1 MKTIRRDD
9 FISAVLEIEGEKPV
23 YKLGGDGSR
32 GRCDCIGLVIG
43 ALRRRG
49 GRWSGIHGSN
59 WAARHEVVGLRPANG
74 SMRRGDIVFKAR
86 KPSEAGYALPARY
99 GTSKDQRDYYHAG
112 VVYSTAPLV
121 IIHCTGPGVIRDTRK
136 GAWAWCAELKGV
148 SYEMAD
154 VPGTSASEAD
164 TLETTAPQATV
175 PETTAPQAT
184 IPETSAPKAPPA
196 AVSEPT
202 LRKGMRGDAVRR
214 MQHAL
219 LQHGFSLPR
228 YGVDGKFGAETK
240 AAVRAFQTAAGLVV
254 DGVCGPKTWAALKG
268 GVA

>member
-1 MKTIRRDD
+1 MKTIGCDD
-9 FISAVLEIEGEKPV
+9 FISAVLEIEDEKPV

-59 WAARHEVVGLRPANG
+59 WAARHEVVGLRPAND
-74 SMRRGDIVFKAR
+74 SLRRGDIVFKAH
-86 KPSEAGYALPARY
+86 KPSEPGYALPARY
-99 GTSKDQRDYYHAG
+99 GASKDQRDYYHAG

-121 IIHCTGPGVIRDTRK
+121 IIHCTGPGVIRDTRQ

-148 SYEMAD
+148 SYE
-154 VPGTSASEAD
+154 TEA
-164 TLETTAPQATV
+164 V
-175 PETTAPQAT
+175 PEVVVSETA
-184 IPETSAPKAPPA
+184 IPSESPV

-202 LRKGMRGDAVRR
+202 LRKGMRGEAVQR
-214 MQHAL
+214 MQQVL
-219 LQHGFSLPR
+219 LKRGYALPR

>member
-32 GRCDCIGLVIG
+32 GKCDCIGLVIG

-74 SMRRGDIVFKAR
+74 SMRRGDIVFKAH
-86 KPSEAGYALPARY
+86 KPSEPGYALPARY
-99 GTSKDQRDYYHAG
+99 GASKDQRDYYHAG

-148 SYEMAD
+148 SYEMDA
-154 VPGTSASEAD
+154 VPEVIVQGTPASEAD
-164 TLETTAPQATV
+164 ASEAAV
-175 PETTAPQAT
+175 PETTAPQTT
-184 IPETSAPKAPPA
+184 IPETSASNASPA

-202 LRKGMRGDAVRR
+202 LRKGTRGEAVRR
-214 MQHAL
+214 MQRAL
-219 LQHGFSLPR
+219 VERGFSLPR
-228 YGVDGKFGAETK
+228 YGVDGKFGTETR

-268 GVA
+268 GTA

>member
-1 MKTIRRDD
+1 MKTITRDD

-32 GRCDCIGLVIG
+32 GKCDCIGLVIG

-74 SMRRGDIVFKAR
+74 SLRRGDIVFKAR
-86 KPSEAGYALPARY
+86 KPSERGYALPARY
-99 GTSKDQRDYYHAG
+99 ATSPDQRDYYHAG
-112 VVYSTAPLV
+112 VVYSTDPLV

-148 SYEMAD
+148 SYETAD
-154 VPGTSASEAD
+154 IPEWIVAETPALGAAVPDTAVPEASVPSEA
-164 TLETTAPQATV
+164 
-175 PETTAPQAT
+175 
-184 IPETSAPKAPPA
+184 PA

-214 MQHAL
+214 MQQAL
-219 LQHGFSLPR
+219 LEHGYALPH
-228 YGVDGKFGAETK
+228 YGADGKFGAETR
-240 AAVRAFQTAAGLVV
+240 AAVRAFQTAAGLTV

-268 GVA
+268 GAA

>member
-32 GRCDCIGLVIG
+32 GKCDCIGLVIG

-112 VVYSTAPLV
+112 VVYSTSPPGDYPL
-121 IIHCTGPGVIRDTRK
+121 HGP
-136 GAWAWCAELKGV
+136 
-148 SYEMAD
+148 
-154 VPGTSASEAD
+154 
-164 TLETTAPQATV
+164 
-175 PETTAPQAT
+175 
-184 IPETSAPKAPPA
+184 
-196 AVSEPT
+196 
-202 LRKGMRGDAVRR
+202 RGDSRYAEGGLGLVRR
-214 MQHAL
+214 AKRRVL
-219 LQHGFSLPR
+219 
-228 YGVDGKFGAETK
+228 
-240 AAVRAFQTAAGLVV
+240 
-254 DGVCGPKTWAALKG
+254 
-268 GVA
+268 